1 MSRSGYSSYDDGDY
15 DQWATIRWAGALAQ
29 AVNGKRGQAFLHE
42 LIEALDAMPVKE
54 LIENALIHTEVQIDP
69 FGGGYIPD
77 GPPQV
82 CALGSVGVK
91 RGINMVGLDPE
102 DAYAVSEAFGITR
115 TLAQEVAHQN
125 DEAGDYYQHATPE
138 QRWKRVRDWA
148 SRQLKKNWPV
158 NAGAKAAP

>member
-54 LIENALIHTEVQIDP
+54 LIENDLIRTEVQIDP

-91 RGINMVGLDPE
+91 RGLKMDSLDPE
-102 DAYAVSEAFGITR
+102 DSYAVSEAFGITR

-125 DEAGDYYQHATPE
+125 DEAGDYYRHATPE

-148 SRQLKKNWPV
+148 SRQLKENWPISTK
-158 NAGAKAAP
+158 AKAG